1 MYWQSFTYCY
11 SIRYVALIVLQNYF
25 SSNEGIIQQFWIV
38 LKLSIIMGVPWLLD
52 VFSAWANF
60 DYGFEHGFV
69 LRLCLDILNLFT
81 VSINALKLVDR
92 LVFTGLYE
100 TQKAVSLSQ
109 SMRAQIL
116 STVHNY
122 NFIINAVNKE
132 CSDWLAKKLM
142 PLPRVCLYDFHSHC

>member
-1 MYWQSFTYCY
+1 
-11 SIRYVALIVLQNYF
+11 
-25 SSNEGIIQQFWIV
+25 
-38 LKLSIIMGVPWLLD
+38 MGVPWLLD

-92 LVFTGLYE
+92 LNHIYFTGFYE
-100 TQKAVSLSQ
+100 TQRAVSLSQ

-122 NFIINAVNKE
+122 NFIISAVNKE
-132 CSDWLAKKLM
+132 CSGWLAKKLM
-142 PLPRVCLYDFHSHC
+142 SLP

>member
-1 MYWQSFTYCY
+1 M
-11 SIRYVALIVLQNYF
+11 
-25 SSNEGIIQQFWIV
+25 

-92 LVFTGLYE
+92 LDHKVFTGFYE
-100 TQKAVSLSQ
+100 TQIAVSLSQ
-109 SMRAQIL
+109 S
-116 STVHNY
+116 
-122 NFIINAVNKE
+122 INESSDFVYRTQLQFHYQ
-132 CSDWLAKKLM
+132 CSKQ
-142 PLPRVCLYDFHSHC
+142 RVF